1 MTARG
6 YGTVRNFV
14 FERIHGKSTFKEKPT
29 MKSNTRIDR
38 RLLAE
43 LVKDADPKRLF
54 RTACWPA

>member
-1 MTARG
+1 
-6 YGTVRNFV
+6 
-14 FERIHGKSTFKEKPT
+14 

-54 RTACWPA
+54 DPDGLLASLSGGLGLQDRRKTTHPISRESVF

>member
-1 MTARG
+1 
-6 YGTVRNFV
+6 
-14 FERIHGKSTFKEKPT
+14 